1 MKKRIL
7 TINNRIPVKVDNV
20 EDISTLTSNEI
31 LVQQDQNNKDLIY
44 LKQINFQGELETVS
58 TTDKIKKDT
67 EILRVLKRK
76 LKFFGSNN
84 SRYGNEV
91 HNLVHELGETKLQVT
106 IDLNSKYPIYINNVG
121 LQNSFWT
128 ATAIVDKSKDT
139 SFLKDKLILEVWDQ
153 YHEKNIVNID
163 VYQYIVEETL
173 MEFPDFNLIGIGL
186 PHHIIIYQD
195 GKYEIINPIEY
206 KSTGPIDKKLII
218 HNDNNDYIEIKYG
231 EVRNG
236 SIIKMNPRFWG
247 RPYEKID
254 RGDGG
259 YTFYTYQAKQDYRY
273 KYGQYVSDSNG
284 ATTSAIISSR

>member
-44 LKQINFQGELETVS
+44 LKQINSQGELETVS
-58 TTDKIKKDT
+58 TTDKIQKDT

-84 SRYGNEV
+84 SHYGNVV

-153 YHEKNIVNID
+153 YHKKNIVNID
-163 VYQYIVEETL
+163 LYQYTVEETL
-173 MEFPDFNLIGIGL
+173 MEFLDFNLIGIGL

-195 GKYEIINPIEY
+195 GKYEIINPIGY

-273 KYGQYVSDSNG
+273 KYGQYVSDSKG
-284 ATTSAIISSR
+284 AATSAIIQSR